1 MRSISFDIDERLERK
16 IKKITV
22 LKRVNAEMT
31 GAPIHDFDLEGMLR
45 DVLNRV
51 VDDILREEAEID
63 ADLSAPNFAPSPQ
76 VQAVQNFQA
85 PPQTVALTDDPV
97 TQHKL
102 SSTPA
107 DKPTPKKK
115 KAAAAAPPPEKQEE
129 LSLTE
134 TDPQQ
139 TDDEGEEVGIEPD
152 FFSAVESNVG
162 AAVWEEN
169 PDPEEYATRVA
180 ASAPQ
185 VKTGGRKALGR
196 GMEEAFM
203 VNQAVTPAAK
213 SFNAKKPRVRV
224 SHATTDN

>member
-63 ADLSAPNFAPSPQ
+63 VDLSAPTFIPQ
-76 VQAVQNFQA
+76 ATAQVTENYT
-85 PPQTVALTDDPV
+85 PPQTRVALTEDPV

-107 DKPTPKKK
+107 DKPNPKKK
-115 KAAAAAPPPEKQEE
+115 KTAAAPPVQEKQEE

-134 TDPQQ
+134 EIQ
-139 TDDEGEEVGIEPD
+139 EGEEDSGIEPD
-152 FFSAVESNVG
+152 FFSSIESNVG
-162 AAVWEEN
+162 AAIVDEN
-169 PDPEEYATRVA
+169 PDPEAYATQVA
-180 ASAPQ
+180 SSQPPP
-185 VKTGGRKALGR
+185 VKKTGRQALGR

-213 SFNAKKPRVRV
+213 AFKKPRVRV